1 MAPSLGSLHTL
12 CAIVLIP
19 RPPPMA
25 RGAAVAANA
34 QRRAMRSLLQHNSTR
49 MNFQSLFVDA
59 ARITKQLLESPVDPL
74 NKWKRTPALAVNSA
88 GFDFDAEDMP
98 RGPSGRRRRKRRE
111 EEEEGA
117 YWRPTTSC
125 GNAGPA
131 SSPASRTRNASGHAA
146 TRQAACSSCKPRLF
160 YTSPALFCRC
170 HAGCWGSPRDDGN
183 SRWRGWGRRRR
194 GGL

>member
-111 EEEEGA
+111 EEEEEEEPGRHGRPRA
-117 YWRPTTSC
+117 PVPARAASERLRPTTRDSRRC
-125 GNAGPA
+125 RWYDVGPTW
-131 SSPASRTRNASGHAA
+131 SLSGHGGP
-146 TRQAACSSCKPRLF
+146 RPRLACPTQIQRNGPK
-160 YTSPALFCRC
+160 TSAPPEPEVVL
-170 HAGCWGSPRDDGN
+170 
-183 SRWRGWGRRRR
+183 
-194 GGL
+194 LV